1 MPRKKST
8 EMREK
13 IHSFHEENE
22 FHNMNDNTRHRARSI
37 TIGTAYGGVIE
48 VALRNEFNHMWTIMQ
63 PVEAV
68 EIMEQ
73 IAAACG
79 IEVAMRPKQNFT
91 SWRQWDT
98 TEKVFV
104 KGSSVEQ
111 IEGHEQIKMLN
122 EARKDIDAE
131 LQIQRLELEKLKE
144 IKKIKDDMKKIK
156 SQIGEVKEQKTKLTN
171 SKKKISNNETKIDE

>member
-8 EMREK
+8 EMRDK

-22 FHNMNDNTRHRARSI
+22 FHNMTDNTRYRARSVTVGTGYNGMI
-37 TIGTAYGGVIE
+37 EIG
-48 VALRNEFNHMWTIMQ
+48 LRNEFYHLWTIMQ

-73 IAAACG
+73 LAAACG
-79 IEVAMRPKQNFT
+79 IEIAMRPKQNFT
-91 SWRQWDT
+91 SWREWDT

-104 KGSSVEQ
+104 KGSNPDQ
-111 IEGHEQIKMLN
+111 LEGHQQLKMLN
-122 EARKDIDAE
+122 EARKDIDTE

-156 SQIGEVKEQKTKLTN
+156 SQMDDIEEEKTKLIEGGQDDDVETDV
-171 SKKKISNNETKIDE
+171 NE